1 MNAESGQVWQLS
13 AGPSLRSYAELL
25 QANQVALVGPGD
37 AGPWCSGRS
46 DDEFDGAAVRLL
58 ASEAQVGDVVV
69 LREGTA
75 KIISIGLIASEYLY
89 LPQFDDVNGW
99 DLQHGRRVRW
109 SDYVPN
115 TFGTPFF
122 GSATSAFGAVTHP
135 ELVDHALGFV
145 NSHPFRWKQAP
156 LLPLPAEEPTVTE
169 PPAAIAELI
178 GQALDMSSMQA
189 TPGYFG
195 DPPAEH
201 EMVAHFVVPLLRAL
215 GWPPE
220 LVALEW
226 HRIDVAVFHR
236 LPRMSENLAFVIEA
250 KRPHRGVE
258 SHLQQARDYLRSLGV
273 ERDVV
278 VTDGLRYRLYAA
290 DQQYVPVAYAN
301 LERLKQSG
309 LELFE
314 YLKRR

>member
-1 MNAESGQVWQLS
+1 MAIWHLS
-13 AGPSLRSYAELL
+13 AGPSLRTYADLL
-25 QANQVALVGPGD
+25 LTFQVALVGPGD
-37 AGPWCSGRS
+37 AGPWRPERS

-75 KIISIGLIASEYLY
+75 KIVSIGLIASDYLY

-109 SDYVPN
+109 SGHAPY
-115 TFGTPFF
+115 TFATLLF
-122 GSATSAFGAVTHP
+122 GSATPAFGAVTQP
-135 ELVDHALGFV
+135 ELVDYVRRFMNSALRNWQIAV
-145 NSHPFRWKQAP
+145 LP
-156 LLPLPAEEPTVTE
+156 PLPPEEPPLADVPE
-169 PPAAIAELI
+169 EIADLV
-178 GQALDMSSMQA
+178 GQALDLSSMQA
-189 TPGYFG
+189 TPDYFG

-220 LVALEW
+220 RIALEW

-236 LPRMSENLAFVIEA
+236 LPRTPENLAFVVEA

-258 SHLQQARDYLRSLGV
+258 SHLQQARDYLHALGV

-290 DQQYVPVAYAN
+290 DQQYVPMVYAN

-309 LELFE
+309 LELIE